1 MKLISLLLVIALL
14 LGGCKNNDAEYS
26 NAKNFEVA
34 SEMAPSAPMRAMADE
49 MISAKPEGI
58 TPMVIRNAYIS
69 IEIDD
74 YTAIRPKIDSLITLF
89 KGRIVNENMQ
99 NSDYQKTND
108 FTIRV
113 PATSLDKMQTAIVG
127 LAKRVD
133 YQRVE
138 STDVTEEYID
148 LEARLSNQK
157 KVEETFLK
165 LLRKT
170 ESVEEI
176 LKIETKLSEIRS
188 QIESSIGRMKYLKTL
203 SEFSTIYLTLYQK
216 IDFKYEPERP
226 KPFTERFKQALTLGW
241 RGVVT
246 FMLIVIGLWPIWLLG
261 AAVWT
266 GIIYFK
272 RRKKRMKAEL
282 KNKKKEKKPT
292 AHKINTEPKV

>member
-1 MKLISLLLVIALL
+1 MKLLTLLLAIALL
-14 LGGCKNNDAEYS
+14 LGGCKSNDAEYS

-49 MISAKPEGI
+49 AISAKPEGI

-69 IEIDD
+69 IEIEE
-74 YTAIRPKIDSLITLF
+74 YTAIRPKIDSLMTLF

-99 NSDYQKTND
+99 NSDFQKTND

-113 PATSLDKMQTAIVG
+113 PATSLDKMQAAIVA

-157 KVEETFLK
+157 KVEETFIK

-170 ESVEEI
+170 QSVDEI

-216 IDFKYEPERP
+216 IDFKYEPEKP
-226 KPFTERFKQALTLGW
+226 KPFTERFKQAITLGW

-246 FMLIVIGLWPIWLLG
+246 FMLIVIGLWPIWLVG
-261 AAVWT
+261 AAVWAS
-266 GIIYFK
+266 IIYFK

-292 AHKINTEPKV
+292 TNKINTEP

>member
-1 MKLISLLLVIALL
+1 MKLLSLLLVVALL

-74 YTAIRPKIDSLITLF
+74 YTAIRPKIDSLINLF

-113 PATSLDKMQTAIVG
+113 PATSLDKMQAAIVV

-138 STDVTEEYID
+138 STDVTEEFID

-157 KVEETFLK
+157 KVEETFIK

-170 ESVEEI
+170 QSVDEI

-203 SEFSTIYLTLYQK
+203 SDFSTIYLTLYQK
-216 IDFKYEPERP
+216 IDFKYEPEKP

-266 GIIYFK
+266 SIIYFK

>member
-1 MKLISLLLVIALL
+1 MKLLSILLVVALL

-26 NAKNFEVA
+26 NTKNFEVA

-113 PATSLDKMQTAIVG
+113 PASSLDKMQTAIVG

-266 GIIYFK
+266 SIIYFK

>member
-1 MKLISLLLVIALL
+1 MKLLSILLVVALL

-26 NAKNFEVA
+26 NTKNFEVA

-266 GIIYFK
+266 SIIYFK